1 MRSFPAI
8 QAGRFRLASILAAAL
23 FSAAPLLI
31 ASGNGWTASQ
41 YTPKQIEVY
50 AQYVGKTYWVVEEAG
65 TPAFHTAPS
74 SAAPSFRPGLKESF
88 EINEIVGGTA
98 QIPAHYYRVTF
109 ESGKQ
114 GFIPIGSFTQQLNA
128 AFVTVDPDR
137 DAKAK
142 LAKETETEKK
152 RQEWIQTRSWPEH
165 VKQAALKK
173 QPVLGMSTKEATAI
187 LGKPQR
193 VVRIKNTNLLL
204 GKQEQW
210 TYEGGSVLTF
220 TNGLLTRIQPAENT
234 TPPSASQPR

>member
-1 MRSFPAI
+1 MRSSPAI
-8 QAGRFRLASILAAAL
+8 QAGRFRLAPILAAAL
-23 FSAAPLLI
+23 LAAAPLLV
-31 ASGNGWTASQ
+31 ASGNGWTASP
-41 YTPKQIEVY
+41 YTPKQIELY

-98 QIPAHYYRVTF
+98 QVPAHYYRVTF

-114 GFIPIGSFTQQLNA
+114 GFIPLGSFTHELNA
-128 AFVTVDPDR
+128 AFVSVDPDR
-137 DAKAK
+137 NAKAK

-152 RQEWIQTRSWPEH
+152 RQEWIQSQRWPEH

-173 QPVLGMSTKEATAI
+173 QPVLGMSTKEASAV

-193 VVRIKNTNLLL
+193 VVGIKNTNLLL
-204 GKQEQW
+204 GRQEQW
-210 TYEGGSVLTF
+210 TYAGGSVLTF
-220 TNGLLTRIQPAENT
+220 TNGLVTRIQPADA
-234 TPPSASQPR
+234 PSQ

>member
-1 MRSFPAI
+1 MRSSPAI
-8 QAGRFRLASILAAAL
+8 QAGRFRLAPILAAAL
-23 FSAAPLLI
+23 FAATPLLV

-50 AQYVGKTYWVVEEAG
+50 AQYVGKTYWVVEEPDK
-65 TPAFHTAPS
+65 TPTFQTAPS
-74 SAAPSFRPGLKESF
+74 PAAPSFHPVVKESF
-88 EINEIVGGTA
+88 VINEIVGGTA

-114 GFIPIGSFTQQLNA
+114 GFIPLSSFTQQLNA

-142 LAKETETEKK
+142 LAKETEAEKK
-152 RQEWIQTRSWPEH
+152 RQEWIQSQRWPEH

-173 QPVLGMSTKEATAI
+173 QPVLGMSTKEASAV

-193 VVRIKNTNLLL
+193 VVGIKYTNLLL

-220 TNGLLTRIQPAENT
+220 TNGLITRIQPADA
-234 TPPSASQPR
+234 PSQ

>member
-1 MRSFPAI
+1 MRSSPAI
-8 QAGRFRLASILAAAL
+8 QTGRFRPSQLIAAAL
-23 FSAAPLLI
+23 FVAAPFVVALE
-31 ASGNGWTASQ
+31 NGWTASQ
-41 YTPKQIEVY
+41 YTPKQIELY

-65 TPAFHTAPS
+65 TPAFHAAPS
-74 SAAPSFRPGLKESF
+74 SAAPSFRPRLKESF

-98 QIPAHYYRVTF
+98 KLPAPYYRVTF
-109 ESGKQ
+109 DSGKE
-114 GFIPIGSFTQQLNA
+114 GFIPVRSLVEQLNA

-152 RQEWIQTRSWPEH
+152 RQEWIKTQRWPEH

-173 QPVLGMSTKEATAI
+173 QPALGMSTKEASAV

-193 VVRIKNTNLLL
+193 VVGIKNTNLLL
-204 GKQEQW
+204 GRQEQW

-220 TNGLLTRIQPAENT
+220 TNGLITRIQPTENT
-234 TPPSASQPR
+234 TQPAPPQPR

>member
-1 MRSFPAI
+1 MKSSPAI
-8 QAGRFRLASILAAAL
+8 QAGRLRLAQLIAAAL
-23 FSAAPLLI
+23 FAAAPLVVALE
-31 ASGNGWTASQ
+31 NGWTASQ
-41 YTPKQIEVY
+41 YTPKQIEMY

-65 TPAFHTAPS
+65 MPAFHTAPS
-74 SAAPSFRPGLKESF
+74 SAAPSFRPRLKESF
-88 EINEIVGGTA
+88 AIDEIVGGTA
-98 QIPAHYYRVTF
+98 QIPAPYYRVTF

-152 RQEWIQTRSWPEH
+152 RQEWIQSQRWPEH

-173 QPVLGMSTKEATAI
+173 QPVLGMSTKEAAAV

-193 VVRIKNTNLLL
+193 VVGIKSTTLLL
-204 GKQEQW
+204 GRQEQW
-210 TYEGGSVLTF
+210 TYESGSVLTF
-220 TNGLLTRIQPAENT
+220 TNGLITRIQP
-234 TPPSASQPR
+234 SDK

>member
-1 MRSFPAI
+1 MKSSPAI
-8 QAGRFRLASILAAAL
+8 QAGRLRLAQLIAAAL
-23 FSAAPLLI
+23 FAAAPLLV

-50 AQYVGKTYWVVEEAG
+50 AQYVGRTYWVVEEAG
-65 TPAFHTAPS
+65 TPAFYTAPS

-88 EINEIVGGTA
+88 AINEIVGGTA

-109 ESGKQ
+109 ESDKQ

-137 DAKAK
+137 AAKAK

-152 RQEWIQTRSWPEH
+152 RQEWIQSQRWPEH

-173 QPVLGMSTKEATAI
+173 QPVLGMSTKEASAV

-193 VVRIKNTNLLL
+193 VVGIKSTNLLL
-204 GKQEQW
+204 GRQEQW

-220 TNGLLTRIQPAENT
+220 TNGFITRIQPAD
-234 TPPSASQPR
+234 TPSQ